1 MTISNELLDE
11 LLKGCTRPADE
22 AARQLDGFEEKRAGK
37 YPSIAPAWRRAWAE
51 VIPFFAFSAAI
62 RKIISITNAV
72 ESLNRVLRKTL
83 QTKGSFPT
91 EEAATKLIFL
101 AIRNFEKG
109 GRAVRDWVAARNQ
122 LAIMFDGRFG
132 A

>member
-1 MTISNELLDE
+1 MLATY
-11 LLKGCTRPADE
+11 T
-22 AARQLDGFEEKRAGK
+22 GF
-37 YPSIAPAWRRAWAE
+37 RRTQPNIGTE
-51 VIPFFAFSAAI
+51 ILIPV
-62 RKIISITNAV
+62 TNAV

-83 QTKGSFPT
+83 KTKGSFPT

-109 GRAVRDWVAARNQ
+109 GRAVREWVAARNQ
-122 LAIMFDGRFG
+122 LAIMFAGRFD

>member
-1 MTISNELLDE
+1 MGRKIPVHRPGLAPGLDRGDPV
-11 LLKGCTRPADE
+11 LCCSR
-22 AARQLDGFEEKRAGK
+22 
-37 YPSIAPAWRRAWAE
+37 
-51 VIPFFAFSAAI
+51 AAI
-62 RKIISITNAV
+62 RKIIYTTNAV

-83 QTKGSFPT
+83 KTKGSFPT

-122 LAIMFDGRFG
+122 LAMMLAGRFD

>member
-1 MTISNELLDE
+1 MAADL
-11 LLKGCTRPADE
+11 RPIYEAPTAEE
-22 AARQLDGFEEKRAGK
+22 AARQLDAFEEKWAGK

-51 VIPFFAFSAAI
+51 VTPFYAFSAAI
-62 RKIISITNAV
+62 RKIIYTTNAV

-83 QTKGSFPT
+83 KTKGSFPT
-91 EEAATKLIFL
+91 EEAATKLIYL

-109 GRAVRDWVAARNQ
+109 GRAVREWVAARNQ
-122 LAIMFDGRFG
+122 PTIMFAGRFD